1 MKKSIPLILSI
12 IGKSDS
18 GKTTLIL
25 KLLPALKRKGY
36 KVAVAKHCPCGFDLD
51 LEGKDSFKFTQAGGE
66 ATFLTSPDRIAL
78 IRPKKGASDIKENL
92 ENYFSD
98 FDLVL
103 MEGYNSDSN
112 IKKMQVF
119 RKIIGGH
126 VLSSPE
132 IVGYVSDDSPR
143 TDKPVYGVDDI
154 LGIVSFIETFMV
166 NERIGGK
173 V

>member
-1 MKKSIPLILSI
+1 MKKTTPRILSI

-36 KVAVAKHCPCGFDLD
+36 KVAVAKHCPRGFDLD
-51 LEGKDSFKFTQAGGE
+51 LKGKDSFKFTQAGGE
-66 ATFLTSPDRIAL
+66 ATFLSSPDTVAL
-78 IRPKKGASDIKENL
+78 IRPKKGASNIKENL
-92 ENYFSD
+92 GNYFSD

-103 MEGYNSDSN
+103 MEGYNSDSG

-119 RKIIGGH
+119 RKIIGGP
-126 VLSSPE
+126 VLSSRE
-132 IVGYVSDDSPR
+132 IIGYVSDDSLR
-143 TDKPVYGVDDI
+143 TDKPVHGADDI
-154 LGIVSFIETFMV
+154 QGIVSFIEVLMAK
-166 NERIGGK
+166 EKIGGK